1 MARFAGLRELLA
13 LVLME
18 GLRVRTTETRSVHI
32 TMRFSLWRWSL
43 SEAKE
48 TELPTQ
54 MTVDRKPYSPRRAR
68 GLRSSRRFQAT
79 RRVHFRPDALRASR
93 AREAAARRSFGLAL
107 ARADETYA
115 LAARR
120 LDAFD
125 GYLAALHTYFRS
137 AGYLI
142 DDRSPRPV

>member
-1 MARFAGLRELLA
+1 M
-13 LVLME
+13 
-18 GLRVRTTETRSVHI
+18 
-32 TMRFSLWRWSL
+32 
-43 SEAKE
+43 
-48 TELPTQ
+48 PTQ
-54 MTVDRKPYSPRRAR
+54 MTVNRKPHSPRRAR
-68 GLRSSRRFQAT
+68 GLRSSARTQAI
-79 RRVHFRPDALRASR
+79 RRVHFRPNALRASR

-142 DDRSPRPV
+142 DDRNPRRV

>member
-1 MARFAGLRELLA
+1 M
-13 LVLME
+13 
-18 GLRVRTTETRSVHI
+18 
-32 TMRFSLWRWSL
+32 
-43 SEAKE
+43 
-48 TELPTQ
+48 PTQ
-54 MTVDRKPYSPRRAR
+54 MTVDRKPSSPQRAR
-68 GLRSSRRFQAT
+68 GLRSSTRSQAT
-79 RRVHFRPDALRASR
+79 LHFRPDALRASR